1 MSHGNLSPMAT
12 NEFVSVAQAA
22 ELLGITRQAVL
33 KRIRTGR
40 LQAAKVGRNYIV
52 AREAIMPPPAAGDPV
67 LDEIVRRLAAAYEPE
82 AMYLFGSA
90 ARGEGGPNSDYDVLL
105 VVPDDASVER
115 LRARRAYEVLWGIG
129 VAVDVLIWR
138 RSAFEDGA
146 DVSTSLPAT
155 VLREGVLLYAA

>member
-1 MSHGNLSPMAT
+1 MAT

-33 KRIRTGR
+33 KRIRAGR

-52 AREAIMPPPAAGDPV
+52 PREAIESPAVVDDPV
-67 LDEIVRRLAAAYEPE
+67 VDEIVRRLVAAYAPE

-90 ARGEGGPNSDYDVLL
+90 ARGEQGPNSDYDVLL
-105 VVPDDASVER
+105 VVPDDAPVER

-129 VAVDVLIWR
+129 VAVDVLVWR
-138 RSAFEDGA
+138 RSAFEEGA
-146 DVSTSLPAT
+146 AVSTSLPAA
-155 VLREGVLLYAA
+155 VVREGVLLHAV